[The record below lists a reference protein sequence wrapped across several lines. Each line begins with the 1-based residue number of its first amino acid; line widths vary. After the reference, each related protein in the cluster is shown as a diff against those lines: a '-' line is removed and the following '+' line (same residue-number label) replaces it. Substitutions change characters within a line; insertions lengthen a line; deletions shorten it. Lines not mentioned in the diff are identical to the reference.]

1 MEKTS
6 KVKAVS
12 SDCFYAKNHIL
23 TGMEFNVIRNYMH
36 DDLVVLL
43 GGMMSGVSSAT
54 IMAGEGTRSIL

>member
-36 DDLVVLL
+36 DDLV
-43 GGMMSGVSSAT
+43 MSSAT
-54 IMAGEGTRSIL
+54 IMAGEGTHSFL